1 MSLWTLFRP
10 SIQAELKYGDSEP
23 EERVRQ
29 NLLPSKEVADVSG
42 VLEQRC
48 LSKPTKRL
56 IDKNDSNLGDLSG
69 DRGLINESKPSTSP
83 VHLLDDSKLTRFTGD
98 NCDSKEFGN
107 SSGVK
112 DTESSGTEGKGSWQL
127 PSNTLPTGERSQE
140 ETDVFS
146 SSSSIKPDQVPSN
159 SWSNLPRPRNHYRR
173 ANRPNA
179 GRVHGNAR
187 KGVPNR
193 PSPLVNNFTNFQ
205 HCPVAVGFHPLMHQ
219 FSAFPMYGVR
229 PVMDINHPVFS
240 HHVPDADR
248 YFSHGQQCR
257 WQNPVG
263 SHPPLHGR
271 DADNVA
277 TRPEAL
283 AYGILDWNHNTA
295 PVGGQQLETSAD
307 MWKGS
312 NGGVHPE
319 LPSVSQEEYP
329 AVHAKEDETWLGV
342 SRLQENQSDALVDMG
357 LMAEIGLASD
367 DLAKEPSKASKR
379 ISETL
384 PKLSDVP
391 KDDDGRLWLVYLSG
405 LDVSAELTHPE
416 LYNKFLTLKDVE
428 QSESVDEDSLE
439 LLCLEVYFIIRMV

>member
-29 NLLPSKEVADVSG
+29 NLLPSKEVADISG
-42 VLEQRC
+42 VLEQPC

-56 IDKNDSNLGDLSG
+56 IDKDDSNLGDLSG
-69 DRGLINESKPSTSP
+69 DRGLINESKASTSP
-83 VHLLDDSKLTRFTGD
+83 VHLLDDSKLTRIAGD
-98 NCDSKEFGN
+98 NYDSKDFGK

-112 DTESSGTEGKGSWQL
+112 DTESSGSEGKGSWQL
-127 PSNTLPTGERSQE
+127 PSKTLPTGERSQE
-140 ETDVFS
+140 DTGVFFS
-146 SSSSIKPDQVPSN
+146 SSAIKPDQVPSN
-159 SWSNLPRPRNHYRR
+159 SWSNLPRPRNRYRR

-179 GRVHGNAR
+179 GRVHGNAG
-187 KGVPNR
+187 KGVPNW
-193 PSPLVNNFTNFQ
+193 PSPLVNNFTHFQ
-205 HCPVAVGFHPLMHQ
+205 HGPVAVGFHPLMHQ

-229 PVMDINHPVFS
+229 TVMDINHPVFS

-263 SHPPLHGR
+263 SHPPFHGR

-277 TRPEAL
+277 ARPEAL
-283 AYGILDWNHNTA
+283 AYGILDWNHYTE

-319 LPSVSQEEYP
+319 LPSVSQEGDP
-329 AVHAKEDETWLGV
+329 AVHAKEYETCLGV
-342 SRLQENQSDALVDMG
+342 SRLQENQSDALVDKG
-357 LMAEIGLASD
+357 LMVEIGLASD
-367 DLAKEPSKASKR
+367 VLAKEPSKASKC
-379 ISETL
+379 ISETS
-384 PKLSDVP
+384 PKLSNIP
-391 KDDDGRLWLVYLSG
+391 KDDDGRLWLVYLSRV
-405 LDVSAELTHPE
+405 DISAELTHPE
-416 LYNKFLTLKDVE
+416 LYNKCLTLKDVE